1 MDLSLASKIEKN
13 RTSNT
18 GESLVT
24 LDILLP
30 TGTLYIVNNNENITW
45 NGQEY
50 IAIPFK
56 YGSANYEANK
66 FPTITLNVTNVT
78 RTVGAA
84 LAQVKGGGGTEV
96 ILRVVN
102 SKLLNEPALKEEY
115 FIVKDSGRDGTW
127 CSITLGMVDEG
138 QKRFPEK
145 RTMRNFCSY
154 ISTTGF
160 KGIECGYNGPETSC
174 DGTLKRCR
182 ELGNSP
188 RYGGTAGI

>member
-1 MDLSLASKIEKN
+1 MSLTLASTIEKN
-13 RTSNT
+13 RLSTT
-18 GESLVT
+18 GADLVL

-30 TGTLYIVNNNENITW
+30 TPIYIVNNNANITW
-45 NGQEY
+45 DGREY
-50 IAIPFK
+50 IAFPFK
-56 YGSANYEANK
+56 LGSINYDGKETPN
-66 FPTITLNVTNVT
+66 ITLNVSNVT
-78 RTVGAA
+78 RSVGAA

-96 ILRVVN
+96 VLRVVN

-160 KGIECGYNGPETSC
+160 KGIECAYNGPETTC

-188 RYGGTAGI
+188 RYGGAPGI